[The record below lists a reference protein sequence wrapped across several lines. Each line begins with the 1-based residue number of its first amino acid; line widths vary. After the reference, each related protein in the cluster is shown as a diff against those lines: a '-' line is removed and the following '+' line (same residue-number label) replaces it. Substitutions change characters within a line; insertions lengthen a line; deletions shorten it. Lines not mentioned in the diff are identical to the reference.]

1 MTTTITDGQNTV
13 TPDLVLGWET
23 SQETRNV
30 IHPII
35 GRSSPDFTIKPSNLR
50 TGTMSLFF
58 KDYEQAELCRN
69 MHINAAVFQLYT
81 SNFNEANMR
90 YVVFQEVTMT
100 LEETT
105 LRYWTIGVQFQE
117 IT

>member
-1 MTTTITDGQNTV
+1 MTTTITDGQVTV
-13 TPDLVLGWET
+13 TPDLVLGWE
-23 SQETRNV
+23 SSNDTRNV

-50 TGTMSLFF
+50 TGTMTLFF
-58 KDYEQAELCRN
+58 KDYAQSELCRD
-69 MHINAAVFQLYT
+69 MHVNAAVFELYT

-90 YVVFQEVTMT
+90 YVVFQNVTMT

-105 LRYWTIGVQFQE
+105 LRYWTIAITYQE
-117 IT
+117 VI